1 MIKSLATS
9 CNNVSFYNTS
19 LIAFYRLY
27 ILSLKN
33 KICAHEWLSVI
44 YILHITRFTLP
55 SSLDRLSF
63 PSRKGYLVNFVF
75 SFTNPVVLRIV
86 QIKSSAVIMT
96 VSIQNNQI
104 ASWNSGCIFTSCLST
119 LWNECFLNIVK
130 CKGKSAMKHIL
141 ILIAKTRNDHS
152 MTNMFSRS
160 LCPITCVTSYTG
172 FMFKLNSVVK

>member
-1 MIKSLATS
+1 MILIYNCGHFAPSADLLSLVRRWDSSYVENIKLHNVEVILSMLWRSKVRNLFPATCWHVKNVSYKWRVAISDATWMICLNDQIVGNYS

-75 SFTNPVVLRIV
+75 SFTNP
-86 QIKSSAVIMT
+86 
-96 VSIQNNQI
+96 
-104 ASWNSGCIFTSCLST
+104 
-119 LWNECFLNIVK
+119 
-130 CKGKSAMKHIL
+130 
-141 ILIAKTRNDHS
+141 
-152 MTNMFSRS
+152 
-160 LCPITCVTSYTG
+160 
-172 FMFKLNSVVK
+172 